1 MPAQTHPLA
10 SSKLFLC
17 KYTVDSFILINGTER
32 IELDHSN
39 ILSIEYLND
48 YEFNVRAV
56 LKVSL
61 RVDVRRRIWIL
72 RNKRDINVKFELSK
86 FGMDIESES
95 GSTGSETVWNQEFK
109 LYLSDDEEATDTSA
123 MEARVDMNEG
133 GAFAFNDTSAENYFE
148 TQNMIDVYL
157 FDQRFLDASNA
168 IFNNV
173 FTEGLLQQCVGRILT
188 ETKHDRVLMSKFEN
202 DEVYKELL
210 IPANPTYKT
219 LIYLDQYYGFYK
231 TGAIIYYDL
240 DTVYILN
247 SNGKVTA
254 KKTGEWPF
262 TTIYVTSLD
271 DSSPGNGMF
280 RMDGEQMFYCSVNE
294 MNVNP
299 QKFAEENNE
308 THGTETTFVVTDD
321 IVIDKS
327 TANQSKVGNQNN
339 NISYT
344 KKDDN
349 KFIANIARAR
359 KEENECSMY
368 ISGENLD
375 ITAFTPNKE
384 YQMVFDETSKQNNYG
399 NYKYRLA
406 YAYHILKPSSEQY
419 MDSSHRIVLKK
430 RAEDEGASIE

>member
-1 MPAQTHPLA
+1 MSEQLHPLA
-10 SSKLFLC
+10 SSNLFLC
-17 KYTVDSFILINGTER
+17 RYVVDNFILINGAER

-48 YEFNVRAV
+48 YEFNVRAI

-61 RVDVRRRIWIL
+61 RLDVRRKIWIL

-109 LYLSDDEEATDTSA
+109 LYLSDDEESTDTSA
-123 MEARVDMNEG
+123 MEARIDTNEG
-133 GAFAFNDTSAENYFE
+133 GSYSFNDTESENYFE

-168 IFNNV
+168 VFNNV

-210 IPANPTYKT
+210 IPANPAFKT

-254 KKTGEWPF
+254 KKDGEWPS
-262 TTIYVTSLD
+262 TTIYVTALD

-280 RMDGEQMFYCSVNE
+280 RRDGEQMFYCSVNE

-299 QKFAEENNE
+299 QKFTEENNE
-308 THGTETTFVVTDD
+308 THGTEAKYVVTDD

-327 TANQSKVGNQNN
+327 TANQSKIGNQNS
-339 NISYT
+339 NIAYT

-349 KFIANIARAR
+349 KFIATIARAR
-359 KEENECSMY
+359 REENECSMY

-375 ITAFTPNKE
+375 IAAFAPNKE

-399 NYKYRLA
+399 NYKYRLS
-406 YAYHILKPSSEQY
+406 YAYHILKPASEEY
-419 MDSSHRIVLKK
+419 MESSHRIVLKK
-430 RAEDEGASIE
+430 SAEDEDASTE